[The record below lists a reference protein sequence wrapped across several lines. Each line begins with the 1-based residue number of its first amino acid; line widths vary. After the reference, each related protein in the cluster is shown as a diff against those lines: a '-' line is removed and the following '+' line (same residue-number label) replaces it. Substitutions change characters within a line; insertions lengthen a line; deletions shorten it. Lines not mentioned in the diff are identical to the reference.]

1 MEDYKAIQKLNQSL
15 LKKILI
21 SPKSFLE
28 AQKKYQQED
37 DSTEEHFVF
46 GSMVDLMLTGTKAEF
61 DEKYYKVSD
70 DVKCTETIKIIVDGV
85 FKEVVELEDFV
96 TGEISDHRDVV
107 LKHCKYQNYQA
118 NWKDD
123 TRVDKIIE
131 QGNKYFKILCNA
143 IGKTIIS
150 ETEYSNA
157 LSCKMALQSDKYTKP
172 FVDKKYDPEVEFLD
186 KFVVEFN
193 LEGLDIKGELDR
205 VVINHKTKVI
215 TPVDFKTTGKPVTGF
230 QYDFWSYRYDFQA
243 ATYKIGLSQHPQIQK
258 LVDQGYSIN
267 LFHYIVVEKDLKNFP
282 MIFVVSSDVERVG
295 FVGGELSNGKRY
307 EGLTQAIAKYKF
319 AQQNNAWDYPM
330 EYYLTNGFIM
340 LEI

>member
-1 MEDYKAIQKLNQSL
+1 MEDYRRMQKLNQSL

-21 SPKSFLE
+21 SPRSFLE
-28 AQKKYQQED
+28 AQKKYQQQD

-61 DEKYYKVSD
+61 DEKYYKISD
-70 DVKCTETIKIIVDGV
+70 DVKCSEAVKTIIDGV
-85 FKEVVELEDFV
+85 FKEAQEMDFMME
-96 TGEISDHRDVV
+96 EISDYKSQI
-107 LKHCKYQNYQA
+107 LQHCKYHNYQP

-123 TRVDKIIE
+123 TKVDKIIE
-131 QGNKYFKILCNA
+131 QGSKYFKILYNA

-157 LSCKMALQSDKYTKP
+157 VACKMAMQTDKYIRP
-172 FVDKKYDPEVEFLD
+172 FVDKKYDSEVEFLD
-186 KFVVEFN
+186 KFIVEFN
-193 LEGLDIKGELDR
+193 LDGLEIKGELDR
-205 VVINHKTKVI
+205 VVVNHKTKVI

-243 ATYKIGLSQHPQIQK
+243 ATYKIGLAESPQIQD
-258 LVDQGYSIN
+258 LVAQGYSTN
-267 LFHYIVVEKDLKNFP
+267 LFHYIVVEKDLKNLP

-307 EGLTQAIAKYKF
+307 EGLTQAIARYKF
-319 AQQNNAWDYPM
+319 ATESSAWDYPM

-340 LEI
+340 LEV